1 MFVSHLCFGKIG
13 HACGSYLTFLYDVE
27 QVRMIEFE
35 AFNNGI
41 DPELNPSTVHIFVN
55 RENLG
60 FEDCDDVDPTQTLDL
75 TADNSMNQPIQLKF
89 VKYQR
94 VKSLTLF
101 ISDNNGGDVTAL
113 GGIKI
118 FGYPVDTVNMNDFKK
133 QQEM

>member
-1 MFVSHLCFGKIG
+1 MYRFHSFGLRHDK
-13 HACGSYLTFLYDVE
+13 
-27 QVRMIEFE
+27 VRMIEFIE
-35 AFNNGI
+35 FNNGVN
-41 DPELNPSTVHIFVN
+41 PELNPSTIHIFVN

-75 TADNSMNQPIQLKF
+75 TADGSMKQPIPLKF

-101 ISDNNGGDVTAL
+101 ISDNQGGDVTAL

-118 FGYPVDTVNMNDFKK
+118 FGFPVDTVNMNDFKK